1 MIDKIFNT
9 DCIEGIKQLPD
20 ESVNLVLT
28 DPPYNVN
35 KAEWDHWKT
44 VDEYIAWCG
53 EWIKEVERVLSP
65 TGTFIFFHN
74 DMEQIARLMEWIR
87 VNTCLSFNSFCIWDK
102 KDFRALAWKNPTEEN
117 NLRCWFNVCEYFLV
131 YVKNGTEWGEDKTG
145 LQRVKL
151 DVNNFSTL
159 RKYAYDMLVFIGSRE
174 RERENGSAV
183 SAKFIERALG
193 HRKAEHFFY
202 CSPKEYL

>member
-1 MIDKIFNT
+1 MLDTVFNE
-9 DCIEGIKQLPD
+9 DCLEGMKRIPD

-35 KAEWDHWKT
+35 IAEWDHWKT
-44 VDEYIAWCG
+44 VDDYVNWCG
-53 EWIKEVERVLSP
+53 EWITEVERVLSP

-74 DMEQIARLMEWIR
+74 DMEQISRLMEWIR
-87 VNTCLSFNSFCIWDK
+87 LNTCLSFNSFCIWDK
-102 KDFRALAWKNPTEEN
+102 KDFRALSWKNPTEDN
-117 NLRCWFNVCEYFLV
+117 NLRCWFNTCEYFLV

-159 RKYAYDMLVFIGSRE
+159 RKYAYDMLVFIGTRE
-174 RERENGSAV
+174 RADSTL
-183 SAKFIERALG
+183 SAKYIEKVLG
-193 HRKAEHFFY
+193 HRRAEHFFY

>member
-1 MIDKIFNT
+1 M
-9 DCIEGIKQLPD
+9 
-20 ESVNLVLT
+20 
-28 DPPYNVN
+28 
-35 KAEWDHWKT
+35 
-44 VDEYIAWCG
+44 
-53 EWIKEVERVLSP
+53 
-65 TGTFIFFHN
+65 
-74 DMEQIARLMEWIR
+74 
-87 VNTCLSFNSFCIWDK
+87 
-102 KDFRALAWKNPTEEN
+102 
-117 NLRCWFNVCEYFLV
+117 